1 MVMLLCMHV
10 QPDYELVE
18 NEAAEKAKSAL
29 SLPDSE
35 WKVKCDSGGCKVSVR
50 KSDAE
55 DSNIVIVKTQVNI
68 ARPMEKVYVMYN
80 DLSLWPNWS
89 KDTTFR
95 TVEEVS
101 EKANV
106 MNVSYKTPIIDNRDC
121 VYYSCRMDGSPID
134 PSSTT
139 SKSIVAQSVEHP
151 LCPKK
156 NGVVRAWVYLTTTV
170 MMDDGAGGT
179 DFVSVVHADP
189 KGSLPSSIVNQ
200 TLGMA
205 NKQVTDFAA
214 FVMKNIDSSP
224 SLDSLEIK

>member
-139 SKSIVAQSVEHP
+139 SKYLSI
-151 LCPKK
+151 
-156 NGVVRAWVYLTTTV
+156 
-170 MMDDGAGGT
+170 D
-179 DFVSVVHADP
+179 ADP
-189 KGSLPSSIVNQ
+189 WPRRSLKVDRVQKLGGRPSPCREKKKRQASCS
-200 TLGMA
+200 A
-205 NKQVTDFAA
+205 
-214 FVMKNIDSSP
+214 
-224 SLDSLEIK
+224 